1 MKAEELEDDK
11 FSSWFMETGFFLGGQ
26 LSMLKV
32 PTSFF
37 FLGSI
42 ACFQKEYSL
51 KIRVPFLGLKTL
63 AFESVSPFGESNE
76 IESYGL
82 YKVGRREVE
91 KLSSLFNKDQKQH
104 MFVEDSQV

>member
-1 MKAEELEDDK
+1 
-11 FSSWFMETGFFLGGQ
+11 
-26 LSMLKV
+26 MLKV

-37 FLGSI
+37 FPRKHCL
-42 ACFQKEYSL
+42 F
-51 KIRVPFLGLKTL
+51 P
-63 AFESVSPFGESNE
+63 ESESNK